1 MRTRILPRE
10 EWPRLPDEAKAFYE
24 TMAAED
30 VAVVV
35 VEEGENIVARMA
47 VIRVPHFESFW
58 MASHVA
64 GNAGV
69 TRSLLRAATEQA
81 RKWTPNWILANAEN
95 DAMCKTLERLNG
107 EWLPVHTFML
117 HLNQKQE
124 KACLQQ

>member
-1 MRTRILPRE
+1 VITRFLPPE
-10 EWPRLPDEAKAFYE
+10 EWSRLDPEAAAFYA
-24 TMAAED
+24 TMAPED

-58 MASHVA
+58 MAEHVK

-69 TRSLLRAATEQA
+69 TRSLLRAATKQA
-81 RKWTPNWILANAEN
+81 RKWAPKWIMANAED

-107 EWLPVHTFML
+107 RWLPVQTFML
-117 HLNQKQE
+117 PLRE
-124 KACLQQ
+124 A